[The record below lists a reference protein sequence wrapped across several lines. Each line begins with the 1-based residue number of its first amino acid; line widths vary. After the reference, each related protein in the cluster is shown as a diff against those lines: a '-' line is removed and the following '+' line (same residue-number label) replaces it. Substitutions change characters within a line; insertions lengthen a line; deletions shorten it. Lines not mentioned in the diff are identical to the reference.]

1 MDDFHHGV
9 RVIEV
14 TGGARTIRAVATA
27 VIGVVCTSNDADAAT
42 FPIDRPVVLTDIR
55 RAIAKAGKNGTLRP
69 TLQAIADQ
77 CNTPTVVVRVPTGS
91 DDAATTSAVIGSA
104 EGANFTG
111 LYALLAAQAQLGV
124 RPRILGAPGLDTQP
138 VAVALGV
145 IAKKLRAMAY
155 VSAAASATKE
165 DAVLYRKNFSQR
177 ELMVIWPDFVSWDTT
192 ANSAQNAYATARALG
207 LRALIDQEQGW
218 HKSLSNVPV
227 AGVTGLSRDVFWDLQ
242 DPSTDAGYLNA
253 GDVTTLIQHNGY
265 RFWGSRTCSADP
277 DFVFEPFVRTA
288 HVVADTLAEIA
299 ASAVDKPLTPLLVRD
314 LIDEGNARFR
324 WWQSA
329 GYLLGGQCWYD
340 DELNTKERL
349 FSGKLALAHNYTPT
363 PPAEDITL
371 RQSITDV
378 YLADFASRLVA

>member
-14 TGGARTIRAVATA
+14 TGGARTVRAVATA
-27 VIGVVCTSNDADAAT
+27 VIGVVCTSSDADAAA
-42 FPIDRPVVLTDIR
+42 FPIDRPVVLTDVR
-55 RAIAKAGKNGTLRP
+55 RALAKTGKTGTLRP

-77 CNTPTVVVRVPTGS
+77 CNTPTVVVRVPTGN

-104 EGANFTG
+104 EGASFTG

-155 VSAAASATKE
+155 VSAAASAKKE

-177 ELMVIWPDFVSWDTT
+177 ELMVIWPDFVSWDTAT
-192 ANSAQNAYATARALG
+192 NSTQNAYATARALG

-253 GDVTTLIQHNGY
+253 GDVTTLVNHNGY
-265 RFWGSRTCSADP
+265 RFWGSRTCSDDP
-277 DFVFEPFVRTA
+277 QFAFEPFVRTA
-288 HVVADTLAEIA
+288 HVIADTLAEIA
-299 ASAVDKPLTPLLVRD
+299 APNVDKPLTPMLVRD
-314 LIDEGNARFR
+314 MLDEGNARFR
-324 WWQSA
+324 WWKTA
-329 GYLLGGQCWYD
+329 GYLLGGQCWFD
-340 DELNTKERL
+340 NEQNPADRL
-349 FSGKLALAHNYTPT
+349 FSGKLALAHNYTPV